1 MHRELFILSDGG
13 EVALDWADPLE
24 ERGNVPHVLLILPG
38 ITGDVQSGARSAK
51 AVISNMTSS
60 RMSLVNLCI

>member
-24 ERGNVPHVLLILPG
+24 EQGNVPHVLLILPG
-38 ITGDVQSGARSAK
+38 ITGDLHLGARSVK

-60 RMSLVNLCI
+60 KMSLVKLCI